1 MFPLN
6 LPGSSVPGIFQAWI
20 LEWVA
25 ISFSSGSSWPRDR
38 TRVSH
43 FVGRHFTVW
52 ATREAQKIAR
62 LGHVPICTNTH
73 RTDLERK
80 IKWQQS
86 FLFSVPLP
94 PPCPFTKIIKNK
106 HNNNKHPFIRR
117 GKSGSSGQ
125 ILFSWIPKS
134 MQTVTVATRLRDFF
148 GRQGMT
154 NIESILSSKD
164 ITLPTKVHVVKAM
177 LVMYRCESWTIKKA
191 EHRRTDTFELCWR
204 RLKSPLDNKKLK
216 SSILKEINPEYS
228 LEGLMLKL
236 KFQYFGHLSEE
247 LTHWK
252 RPWC

>member
-1 MFPLN
+1 MVTFSYANCCLLFN
-6 LPGSSVPGIFQAWI
+6 RLGSSVYEIFQARI
-20 LEWVA
+20 LERVA

-38 TRVSH
+38 TRVSR

-94 PPCPFTKIIKNK
+94 SPCPFTKIIKNK

-134 MQTVTVATRLRDFF
+134 MQTMTVATRLRDFF
-148 GRQGMT
+148 GRKGMT

-177 LVMYRCESWTIKKA
+177 LVMYRCES
-191 EHRRTDTFELCWR
+191 
-204 RLKSPLDNKKLK
+204 
-216 SSILKEINPEYS
+216 
-228 LEGLMLKL
+228 
-236 KFQYFGHLSEE
+236 
-247 LTHWK
+247 
-252 RPWC
+252 